1 MKTVK
6 VPKERK
12 IADRTLLHL
21 HGYDRSCR
29 KADTSPCPCAQNN
42 YGRRWERMRNA
53 AHLRPKK
60 ALCFQCSWRNRAAAG
75 NWRFLLPLSER
86 YRIGVVAKR
95 QHGVSR
101 FDTRVTG
108 TREEK
113 RLLVGDGLIAR

>member
-1 MKTVK
+1 MIALAAKQTHCPALA
-6 VPKERK
+6 PK
-12 IADRTLLHL
+12 IIMGADGNGCET
-21 HGYDRSCR
+21 
-29 KADTSPCPCAQNN
+29 
-42 YGRRWERMRNA
+42 
-53 AHLRPKK
+53 RPIRARKK
-60 ALCFQCSWRNRAAAG
+60 ALCFQCSWRNRAAG